1 MKFQECFFIF
11 LKNGQ
16 KNVQKS
22 KSQKSLGKKIKKINI
37 SEYKSKNLLK
47 DANYGRPFTKFE
59 LIIDKL

>member
-22 KSQKSLGKKIKKINI
+22 KFQKSLGKKIKKINI
-37 SEYKSKNLLK
+37 SEYKLKNILK
-47 DANYGRPFTKFE
+47 ERPFGA
-59 LIIDKL
+59 IVCVI